1 MSSILICFLDCFD
14 TQKIYLAP
22 WRVLGCSGKTIAI
35 LPSTLSNIYPK
46 ENTHLAECIVQN
58 SGLVLTEYITKPAT
72 RYDRIRRFI
81 ERDRLQA
88 MVTEKI
94 LLIASH
100 LPRQGDS
107 GAHHAIEKA
116 KEFSAKRF
124 VLYDPTTDEDEPLFA
139 LNRKYI
145 DKDAPLII
153 IKNYE
158 AMITKGLIGAAPSDP
173 FIFFRL
179 PIRKIAVNL

>member
-1 MSSILICFLDCFD
+1 MF
-14 TQKIYLAP
+14 A
-22 WRVLGCSGKTIAI
+22 
-35 LPSTLSNIYPK
+35 
-46 ENTHLAECIVQN
+46 
-58 SGLVLTEYITKPAT
+58 
-72 RYDRIRRFI
+72 
-81 ERDRLQA
+81 
-88 MVTEKI
+88 EKI

-107 GAHHAIEKA
+107 GARHAMEKA
-116 KEFSAKRF
+116 KEYTKRF
-124 VLYDPTTDEDEPLFA
+124 VLYDPMTDEDEPLFA

-145 DKDAPLII
+145 DEDAPLII